1 MEIKCEQIVQ
11 IPRILGITIENLRDL
26 RNLRAKIIS

>member
-11 IPRILGITIENLRDL
+11 IPRISGITVENLRDL
-26 RNLRAKIIS
+26 RNLRAKIIR